1 MKHQRHRPIIGH
13 RIALAAAIALC
24 GCASPLQ
31 EPPRS
36 MRIEPVLRVSD
47 GALGITAESYLAL
60 ARQYAGEA
68 RWPQAATA
76 YRRAVQLDERNAD
89 LLNALGHAEAMQG
102 HYEDAVAAFER
113 AVALAPG
120 RADLLN
126 NLGYA
131 LLLAGRPTLAAAM
144 LTIALQHAP
153 EHAGA
158 RINLQVAEER
168 LAVLRPAPTAS
179 VQPSVPAI
187 EPISAL
193 DEDPKARITESAAL
207 AAPAPVSTPTAATRI
222 VVINGNGEP
231 GAAARVGG
239 WLGRMGMHRTRLAN
253 LPPYDTAVTTVRY
266 QQGFQQQAL
275 EIARLV
281 QAPGDP
287 QAGPADWRGNVQVLL
302 GRDARFRPG

>member
-1 MKHQRHRPIIGH
+1 
-13 RIALAAAIALC
+13 
-24 GCASPLQ
+24 
-31 EPPRS
+31 

-68 RWPQAATA
+68 RWPQAAAA
-76 YRRAVQLDERNAD
+76 YRRAVQLDERDAD

-102 HYEDAVAAFER
+102 RYEDAVAAFER

-131 LLLAGRPTLAAAM
+131 LLLAGRPTLAAAV
-144 LTIALQHAP
+144 LTSALRHAP

-158 RINLQVAEER
+158 RVNLQLAEER
-168 LAVLRPAPTAS
+168 LAILRPAPTAS
-179 VQPSVPAI
+179 VPPRPSTS
-187 EPISAL
+187 EPVSAL
-193 DEDPKARITESAAL
+193 DEDPRARVTEMSKP
-207 AAPAPVSTPTAATRI
+207 AAPAPASTPTAATRI

-231 GAAARVGG
+231 GAAARLGS

-253 LPPYDTAVTTVRY
+253 LPPYDTEVTKIRY
-266 QQGFQQQAL
+266 QEGYHQQAL
-275 EIARLV
+275 EIARLI

-287 QAGPADWRGNVQVLL
+287 QAGPTDWRGNVQVLL
-302 GRDARFRPG
+302 GRDARFKPG